1 MEPDRI
7 VANHID
13 GAIHGP
19 AVQARDVHGGI
30 HIHYAQRPPAV
41 AHTPPADWCAL
52 PTPPA
57 EVRSLLQAQVSAA
70 QEMPYRLPGARRP
83 SLDTVYVRQD
93 LGHGSEEK
101 STHQHR
107 PEPILDARGHLTESP
122 RTPVIRLTVRPPART
137 VRKALDDDDNLI
149 VTGGPGQGKST
160 LSLRLAADIAARWLA
175 SSDEEPLTEPVLP
188 LRLTAR
194 ELATRLTLPFSE
206 ALAESA
212 RAEYGA
218 LLACHPTAA
227 TLGDRVVGC
236 RWLLLVDGLD
246 EVADATERDHLV
258 RVLAGWAT
266 PDSPYR
272 LVLTTRPI
280 EGASLAPVQRI
291 GAARYELQPF
301 DEEALRRFAT
311 NWFTE
316 EPAAARFLRQVRAAH
331 LDELVRVPLLATIAA
346 IVFERTDN
354 RPLPDNQYELYES
367 YLKFL
372 RSGHTV
378 RSAFQPFWDPLLE
391 HLGRVRLEA
400 DTSLTTAAQE
410 WVREHVP
417 DLPADW
423 TEELS
428 TYLTAAGPLVRRA
441 GDLRFLHHSFAEH
454 LAATAEARL
463 LPDHFDADHPA
474 FARLLHVARVPERG
488 RHARAVLLHHTHLHP
503 TEADRLVG
511 WLHSGW
517 AEEHLLAARLLAWH
531 IPASAEAMTAF
542 LATVR
547 DWAMTAQHQ
556 AGEILA
562 EASRAAHH
570 SGLAGWLLDLMRD
583 DAAPWRSRVEAA
595 AALATRLR
603 GTEAAEALSLLRS
616 VTTDTTIAVAD
627 RLAAAEALSECG
639 GDEQEVAERGLLS
652 VLDDSRATAATSRPA
667 AVVLAGLG
675 PNGRA
680 HAVAALDAIIDDP
693 WSPDDWCVEAATG
706 LIEIGVE
713 HQDRAIA
720 VFRRVLT
727 TRTSMQAG
735 VREAAIGLASVGP
748 QQTTEAVNALTDLA
762 DNRRKDYW
770 VRIAACDALAEL
782 GPGPRSAAIDRLLA
796 LSREFGLQPV
806 DRHRC
811 ARSLAALG
819 LHAQALELLRITAL
833 ARSARAIYHLYWVTT
848 ITAELSPEHQAKVND
863 LIDQLLADQQFWVP
877 IPSAWGTLAALGGPR
892 GQQSVDL
899 LTRLLSDR
907 SARTSDRLSAASAL
921 AALGP
926 EFHAEVSQH
935 LQEIAESGRSPGDR
949 WTAWQRLRELRPEL
963 RGRAS
968 AELLALLEPHEVD
981 SWEASGQDHTYHR
994 DDSDAMAEAALH
1006 DLDSADRC
1014 TSARFNA
1021 FQRLVHRGPRFHQ
1034 AAVGAICE
1042 LLVSLVFP
1050 IRSLTFLTSA
1060 SDGLGPAARGK
1071 LADALRQVAQRP
1083 EVTEREMHLLAAALA
1098 ELDIPSSDDQAQLVP
1113 ELDLAVSAH
1122 LSDYWWEER
1131 VRERVRLDAG
1141 TLPVVRA
1148 LMADTDLPRHARE
1161 VCAMIV
1167 AEACPAQRRA
1177 AVGELADQAD
1187 DEFLGFTW
1195 RIEVIIRLVTLDSGG
1210 IDHARA
1216 VMTDERQ
1223 AIAARAE
1230 AASRVGR
1237 LAPET
1242 RDTAVAILRRL
1253 IQDPA
1258 HTGAERQR
1266 ALRWLSVLHAFDR
1279 VDLTQMKVALLRD
1292 PTVPAENRSLL
1303 ARSLSGIEEFEAHR
1317 ALLADSTAPLRSRVA
1332 GVSEWRNRRLA
1343 VEAEQVLREALV
1355 APETVPSERVE
1366 AAVLLSELS
1375 PRFAEDAATMLTG
1388 PRARIARAG
1397 LGRAYRQGVLTELH
1411 RIVTDSA
1418 WRPRVTAVRQLLE
1431 ISPLPADEVTDS
1443 LRELC
1448 ADPRLSDRD
1457 LVGTRYALR
1466 ARDGLA
1472 PVRKLLDRPR
1482 AATRVA
1488 AAKVLA
1494 DHSGPDRAA
1503 GARVL
1508 DAVAT
1513 DRTGLPALRW
1523 WAADDLMRFG
1533 ERGREWGAAALR
1545 ALIDDEDVPMGT
1557 RVKAARSL
1565 ARHRPDLRGGL
1576 VRWLRR
1582 IRTDN
1587 PLLRVQ
1593 VLACV
1598 ALFEPY
1604 EGAIALHD
1612 LARDAALPPGVRL
1625 RAATAMLDAHR
1636 DYREQAAVV
1645 ARDVARDSAVPRH
1658 IRVKAARAL
1667 ARWSA
1672 VGRGEARALLVELN
1686 Q

>member
-1 MEPDRI
+1 MEPDRT

-19 AVQARDVHGGI
+19 IVQARDIHGDVHF
-30 HIHYAQRPPAV
+30 HYAEPAAPV
-41 AHTPPADWCAL
+41 AHTPPEDWCAL
-52 PTPPA
+52 PPPPD

-175 SSDEEPLTEPVLP
+175 SSDEEPLTEPVVP

-301 DEEALRRFAT
+301 DEEALRRFAI
-311 NWFTE
+311 NWFTDD
-316 EPAAARFLRQVRAAH
+316 PAASRFLRQVRAAH

-378 RSAFQPFWDPLLE
+378 RSAFQPFCDPLLE

-547 DWAMTAQHQ
+547 DWAMTTQHQ
-556 AGEILA
+556 AGDILA

-570 SGLAGWLLDLMRD
+570 PGLAAWLLALMRD

-603 GTEAAEALSLLRS
+603 AEAAEALSLLRS

-652 VLDDSRATAATSRPA
+652 VLDDPRATAATSRPA
-667 AVVLAGLG
+667 AVVLSGLS

-680 HAVAALDAIIDDP
+680 HAVAALETIIDDP

-713 HQDRAIA
+713 HQERAIA

-727 TRTSMQAG
+727 TRTTMQAG
-735 VREAAIGLASVGP
+735 IREAAVALASLGP
-748 QQTTEAVNALTDLA
+748 LHTEEAVNALTELA
-762 DNRRKDYW
+762 DNRRVDYW
-770 VRIAACDALAEL
+770 ARIAACDALAEL

-796 LSREFGLQPV
+796 LSREFDPRPV
-806 DRHRC
+806 DRYRC

-819 LHAQALELLRITAL
+819 LHAQALELLRITA
-833 ARSARAIYHLYWVTT
+833 SAKSVHVFSDLYWV
-848 ITAELSPEHQAKVND
+848 ISIIAELSPEHQAEVND
-863 LIDQLLADQQFWVP
+863 LIDQLLDDQQFQLAT
-877 IPSAWGTLAALGGPR
+877 PSAWGSLAALGGPR

-899 LTRLLSDR
+899 LTRLLADR

-921 AALGP
+921 ADLGP

-935 LQEIAESGRSPGDR
+935 LLEIAESGRSPGNR

-968 AELLALLEPHEVD
+968 AELLALLGPHEVD
-981 SWEASGQDHTYHR
+981 SWESSGQDHTYHR
-994 DDSDAMAEAALH
+994 YDSGAMAKAALR
-1006 DLDSADRC
+1006 DLDSLNRC
-1014 TSARFNA
+1014 TNARFNA

-1034 AAVGAICE
+1034 AAVDGMYE
-1042 LLVSLVFP
+1042 LLVFLVFP
-1050 IRSLTFLTSA
+1050 IRNLTLLSST

-1071 LADALRQVAQRP
+1071 LADALLQVARRP

-1098 ELDIPSSDDQAQLVP
+1098 ELDILSNDDQAQLVP

-1141 TLPVVRA
+1141 TLPVIRA
-1148 LMADTDLPRHARE
+1148 LIADTDLPRRARE
-1161 VCAMIV
+1161 VCATIV
-1167 AEACPAQRRA
+1167 AEACPDQCREAIS
-1177 AVGELADQAD
+1177 ELTDQAD
-1187 DEFLGFTW
+1187 DEFLWFTW
-1195 RIEVIIRLVTLDSGG
+1195 RIEAIIRLVTLDSGG
-1210 IDHARA
+1210 MDHVWA

-1223 AIAARAE
+1223 AIADRAE

-1237 LAPET
+1237 LAPES

-1355 APETVPSERVE
+1355 APETLPSERVE
-1366 AAVLLSELS
+1366 AATLLSELS
-1375 PRFAEDAATMLTG
+1375 PRFAEDAAAVLTG

-1397 LGRAYRQGVLTELH
+1397 LGRGYRQGVLTELH
-1411 RIVTDSA
+1411 QIVTEPA
-1418 WRPRVTAVRQLLE
+1418 WRPRITAVRQLLE
-1431 ISPLPADEVTDS
+1431 ISPIPADEVTDS

-1448 ADPRLSDRD
+1448 ANPRLSDRD
-1457 LVGTRYALR
+1457 LVGIRYALR

-1494 DHSGPDRAA
+1494 DHSGPDRAV

-1513 DRTGLPALRW
+1513 DRAGLPALRW

-1604 EGAIALHD
+1604 EGAIALQD
-1612 LARDAALPPGVRL
+1612 MARDAALPPGVRL
-1625 RAATAMLDAHR
+1625 RAATAMVDAHR

-1672 VGRGEARALLVELN
+1672 VGRDEARALLVELN